1 MKKSSFFILISL
13 LFFIAV
19 CQLLQV
25 WPDRL
30 SGAAFC
36 HQIPDRSPAFGFP
49 LCYRCSG
56 LFFGIFWGLL
66 LSPFTSGD
74 TNLFSKKKLLL
85 LAASVFLYLADIF
98 NSSKF
103 PGFHIYRETVNYRFL
118 SSFPLGYM
126 LSQMIFDI
134 LRFLFG
140 FSEKKANKNGI
151 LRDLFMFIVSC
162 CISYLC
168 VFSSSYI
175 VSIITRTILCLTT
188 ILFTGCLYTV
198 MINCFLIWRNRK
210 SEFPAVFLTGLACSL
225 LQISIIGFLHLRFLP
240 FDKIL

>member
-1 MKKSSFFILISL
+1 MKKSTFFILISL

-19 CQLLQV
+19 CLLLQV

-66 LSPFTSGD
+66 VSAFTSGD
-74 TNLFSKKKLLL
+74 TKLFSKKKLLL

-126 LSQMIFDI
+126 LSRLIIDI
-134 LRFLFG
+134 LRYLFG
-140 FSEKKANKNGI
+140 CSGKFAKKTGI
-151 LRDLFMFIVSC
+151 LSGLFLFIVSC
-162 CISYLC
+162 CISYLF
-168 VFSSSYI
+168 VFSSSYT
-175 VSIITRTILCLTT
+175 VSIFARFILCLTM

-210 SEFPAVFLTGLACSL
+210 SEVPAVFLTGLACSL

-240 FDKIL
+240 LDKIL